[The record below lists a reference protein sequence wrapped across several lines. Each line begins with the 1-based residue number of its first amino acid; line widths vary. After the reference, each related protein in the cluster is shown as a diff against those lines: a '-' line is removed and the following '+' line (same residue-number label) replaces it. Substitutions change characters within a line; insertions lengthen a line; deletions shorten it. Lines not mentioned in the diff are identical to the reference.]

1 MHTPQT
7 VRSTRAALFCMWCTL
22 RSLRLPTSS
31 AFFRRTLC
39 PARTLSEPIL
49 NGSRLLDT
57 ILLLAYSIPQVVGAS
72 IFPRCLPNSDFLRSG
87 RCPRCTKSG
96 SNVRWPCH
104 HARSLENRSPTN
116 VVGRSSQIVF
126 RSTSLTCTK
135 TGANPSP
142 KNSPGHDTS
151 GGFGVSR
158 PRRRFTQSTTSAH
171 MHIEE
176 RKWEE
181 TQMEITV
188 WCKST
193 VCKSFSIDPIPLC
206 MRIAS
211 KITDIAHAGVEDA
224 DTFQHHFKSLLSPF

>member
-1 MHTPQT
+1 MHTPQS

-87 RCPRCTKSG
+87 RCPHCTKSG

-142 KNSPGHDTS
+142 NLAMTQAEASASPALDVGSLNPPRLHTCTLKNGS
-151 GGFGVSR
+151 G
-158 PRRRFTQSTTSAH
+158 RRR
-171 MHIEE
+171 
-176 RKWEE
+176 RWESLCGAN
-181 TQMEITV
+181 QPCV
-188 WCKST
+188 KVS
-193 VCKSFSIDPIPLC
+193 PLTRC
-206 MRIAS
+206 LCA
-211 KITDIAHAGVEDA
+211 
-224 DTFQHHFKSLLSPF
+224 